1 MMATTAPDPAPV
13 DRDAVLI
20 VGNLT
25 GAEMLA
31 VREAVRA
38 ALAKAAAGTV
48 QSLSLPPPSTSSPS
62 KATAFLPGHD
72 PARPAM
78 LTMAAASIDVL
89 CRQLHQAQ
97 KWEAKLAKA
106 MSAIHEYQKQQQ
118 RVISDFSI
126 LSQKYQQAKAT
137 LQSVLWQR
145 LPRLPEYGS
154 IPELDEALEESETQ
168 AGPYSLGKLLGTGHF
183 ANVKEIQEQPHQ
195 QQEEDEGVPVAKACK
210 TIDKQHVKNLQAL
223 LRVAHEIE
231 ALRQLRHP
239 SIIRLYDVLHGPR
252 FVYVVTEKMS
262 TDLYDIIGEHPEGTN
277 GVRVYVA

>member
-62 KATAFLPGHD
+62 KATTFLPGHD

-106 MSAIHEYQKQQQ
+106 MTALVEVQEFVKDLQPYAEQGH
-118 RVISDFSI
+118 
-126 LSQKYQQAKAT
+126 T
-137 LQSVLWQR
+137 LV
-145 LPRLPEYGS
+145 P
-154 IPELDEALEESETQ
+154 ALQ
-168 AGPYSLGKLLGTGHF
+168 
-183 ANVKEIQEQPHQ
+183 
-195 QQEEDEGVPVAKACK
+195 KACLTLAELTGEK
-210 TIDKQHVKNLQAL
+210 T
-223 LRVAHEIE
+223 
-231 ALRQLRHP
+231 
-239 SIIRLYDVLHGPR
+239 
-252 FVYVVTEKMS
+252 
-262 TDLYDIIGEHPEGTN
+262 
-277 GVRVYVA
+277 